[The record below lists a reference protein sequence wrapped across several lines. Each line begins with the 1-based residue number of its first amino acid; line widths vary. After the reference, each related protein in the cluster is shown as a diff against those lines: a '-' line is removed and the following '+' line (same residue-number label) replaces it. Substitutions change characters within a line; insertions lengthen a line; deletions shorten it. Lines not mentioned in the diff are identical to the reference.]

1 MFQTRIRPPP
11 RPAAVHPTVLG
22 SALEHASL
30 RQREAV
36 GVDPVAGNS
45 ATAGTLAGFE
55 PARRFFANCF
65 IDIDPTRETL
75 FVAYLDRTAHC
86 IHVSRHD
93 GDTGDVAWPLRAIL
107 LEAAGRDAAGLI
119 VAHNHPSGDSAPSA
133 SDRDA
138 TRRLAA
144 SADAINLT
152 LVDHLVFAGEECVSF
167 RRMGL
172 L

>member
-1 MFQTRIRPPP
+1 MFQSRISPPV
-11 RPAAVHPTVLG
+11 RPAAVHPTVIG
-22 SALEHASL
+22 SALEQAAL
-30 RQREAV
+30 PLGDAY
-36 GVDPVAGNS
+36 GVDLA
-45 ATAGTLAGFE
+45 AEAMLAGFE

-65 IDIDPTRETL
+65 IGVDATRETL

-86 IHVSRHD
+86 IQVSRHD

-107 LEAAGRDAAGLI
+107 LEAAACNAAGLI
-119 VAHNHPSGDSAPSA
+119 VAHNHPGGDSAPSA
-133 SDRDA
+133 SDKDA

-144 SADAINLT
+144 SAEAIDVT
-152 LVDHLVFAGEECVSF
+152 LVDHLVFAGVECTSF